1 MKAFWNDVQ
10 ISEKVV
16 EAVNIKDRCLGL
28 MFKKELPRGE
38 SLFLSPCNSIHTF
51 FMNFKIDV
59 LFLDKDLKVVKIFRA
74 MSPWRVT
81 LPYFRAR
88 HVLELP
94 ENSLPENLKEGEA
107 LEFRSV

>member
-28 MFKKELPRGE
+28 MLKKSFHGE

-59 LFLDKDLKVVKIFRA
+59 LFLDKDLKVVKYFERC
-74 MSPWRVT
+74 
-81 LPYFRAR
+81 LP
-88 HVLELP
+88 
-94 ENSLPENLKEGEA
+94 GEQRF
-107 LEFRSV
+107 LF